1 MLLDSI
7 MGGVGP
13 GDGDEIQLVEEGH
26 QVYFLAAVSLVALF
40 VSLAAVSLAA
50 PSLAATPLS
59 PWC

>member
-40 VSLAAVSLAA
+40 LIALF
-50 PSLAATPLS
+50 LQ
-59 PWC
+59 